1 MMMMMHAVMMM
12 LALMNSALLVNS
24 LQKTGLVLNRIN
36 NRYDTSLYAGVDPV
50 VVAKT
55 ANDVAR
61 NLALPGKSWL
71 KCKPIGVGAC
81 AGQSVLK
88 NNVFETLVDTNDEW
102 ISKRTG
108 IRSRHAIEVGSSLRD
123 IAIISSKDAL
133 ENAGVKA
140 IDIDLVIVATSS
152 PDDLFGDAAS
162 VASAIGATKA
172 AAFDL
177 TAACSGFVY
186 GMVTASQF
194 LHSGAYKK
202 VLVVGADALTRFI
215 DWKDRSTCILFG
227 DGAGAVVLESSDS
240 VEDSGLLGFAL
251 HSDGD
256 RYCNLQLRFQQDFKE
271 LGNIDKSIVDQGQ
284 YGKLGMNGPEVYKF
298 AVNEVPDVISEALKN
313 AGLKA
318 SDLDWLLLHQ
328 ANIRIME
335 HASQVLGVPMSK
347 VLRNIEEYGNTSA
360 GSIPLA
366 LAEAVKAGKV
376 KKGDII
382 AVAGFGA
389 GT

>member
-1 MMMMMHAVMMM
+1 
-12 LALMNSALLVNS
+12 
-24 LQKTGLVLNRIN
+24 
-36 NRYDTSLYAGVDPV
+36 
-50 VVAKT
+50 
-55 ANDVAR
+55 
-61 NLALPGKSWL
+61 
-71 KCKPIGVGAC
+71 
-81 AGQSVLK
+81 
-88 NNVFETLVDTNDEW
+88 
-102 ISKRTG
+102 
-108 IRSRHAIEVGSSLRD
+108 
-123 IAIISSKDAL
+123 
-133 ENAGVKA
+133 
-140 IDIDLVIVATSS
+140 
-152 PDDLFGDAAS
+152 
-162 VASAIGATKA
+162 
-172 AAFDL
+172 
-177 TAACSGFVY
+177 
-186 GMVTASQF
+186 MVTASQF

-389 GT
+389 GI